1 MSRSQLETRGED
13 PAAAPIDHRLLADS
27 PTRDRPGDLRGGW
40 EPGPEGQVAG
50 GYQGQ
55 AEDSGRAIP
64 RRITGKRGA
73 AGARQKEK
81 R

>member
-13 PAAAPIDHRLLADS
+13 PAAAPIA
-27 PTRDRPGDLRGGW
+27 
-40 EPGPEGQVAG
+40 
-50 GYQGQ
+50 
-55 AEDSGRAIP
+55 
-64 RRITGKRGA
+64 RRIKGKRGA